1 MADGPR
7 GYGDEGDTVS
17 SPVNSTDQ
25 VFLKKFSLL
34 IGFLMLVAAVLIILA
49 SIIYA
54 GAPRNKDSALT
65 KVTDARI
72 ATVGG
77 VYAGETG
84 AAAMQ
89 AAKEAAAKAAASQV
103 AYGGS
108 TDGKVIFE
116 SLCHSCHE
124 TGAGG
129 APKLTDKAH
138 WGPRIALGVDTLVKH
153 ATEGYTGELGMMPAR
168 GGNPALTDEQVKAT
182 VEWMLGQIK

>member
-1 MADGPR
+1 M
-7 GYGDEGDTVS
+7 S

-34 IGFLMLVAAVLIILA
+34 IGFLMLVAVALIIVA
-49 SIIYA
+49 VIVYS
-54 GAPRNKDSALT
+54 GAPRNKDSGLMQ
-65 KVTDARI
+65 VTDSRI

-103 AYGGS
+103 AYGGT
-108 TDGKVIFE
+108 TDGSVIYGQ
-116 SLCHSCHE
+116 LCQSCHG

-129 APKLTDKAH
+129 APKLDDKGH
-138 WGPRIALGVDTLVKH
+138 WGQRIAQGIDTLVKH
-153 ATEGYTGELGMMPAR
+153 ATEGYTGALGMMPAR

-182 VEWMLGQIK
+182 VEWMVEQTR

>member
-1 MADGPR
+1 M
-7 GYGDEGDTVS
+7 S

-34 IGFLMLVAAVLIILA
+34 ILFLVGVAIALIILA

-54 GAPRNKDSALT
+54 AAPRNKDSALER
-65 KVTDARI
+65 VVDQRI
-72 ATVGG
+72 APAGG

-103 AYGGS
+103 AYGGT
-108 TDGKVIFE
+108 TDGSVIFGQ
-116 SLCHSCHE
+116 LCKSCHE

-129 APKLTDKAH
+129 APKLTDKPH
-138 WGPRIALGVDTLVKH
+138 WGPRIALGIDTLVKH
-153 ATEGYTGELGMMPAR
+153 ATEGFTGELGLMPAR
-168 GGNPALTDEQVKAT
+168 GGNPSLSDEQVKAT
-182 VEWMLGQIK
+182 VEWMVAQAK